1 MFCFSGPALAA
12 APEAAVAH
20 GHCPVPPPAPPLPRT
35 ARSMHTRTD
44 RLFLRRVRH
53 LLASTLAVA
62 AFASTAQSLPAE
74 VQTALARAKIPLDA
88 VAFQVAEVQGL
99 GATRLSHRATAPMNP
114 ASVMKLVTTA
124 AALDLL
130 GPTYQW
136 RTPVYLEGP
145 VRDGVLQG
153 NLVIQGQGDPKLVL
167 ERLWLL
173 LRRVQGLGIQ
183 TVAGDI
189 VLDRSAFDVPP
200 VDPSQFDGEPLRPLQ
215 RYA

>member
-1 MFCFSGPALAA
+1 
-12 APEAAVAH
+12 
-20 GHCPVPPPAPPLPRT
+20 
-35 ARSMHTRTD
+35 MHTRTD